1 MWREKEAS
9 NPPQEGAK
17 PNNRLAWM
25 HRVPT
30 SGSEDE

>member
-17 PNNRLAWM
+17 PNRLAWM